1 LNKRTI
7 DINRLEIRLTGISAQ
22 SARSA
27 VSDLGSELIREL
39 ASLPLTSNHNRTVRI
54 GSIDS
59 GKVHVP
65 EGSTPADLRGAIAQR
80 VTGSIQAKLE
90 SQSRRR

>member
-1 LNKRTI
+1 LSKRTI
-7 DINRLEIRLTGISAQ
+7 DIDRLEIRLTGISAQ
-22 SARSA
+22 LARSA
-27 VSDLGSELIREL
+27 MSDLGSELIRKL
-39 ASLPLTSNHNRTVRI
+39 ASLPVTGNHNGTVRI

-80 VTGSIQAKLE
+80 VTGSIQTKLE
-90 SQSRRR
+90 SKSRRR